1 MKNFKKIK
9 DVCDENSKISTN
21 VIDEFLLYYAAGRNN
36 LEHEME
42 KGFAAYKHITKHLQK
57 EVTNRLKSQLIIHK
71 VFRKEGFIKSYLNQP
86 ALKKLG
92 ARERDFL
99 EFQAEH
105 SWKFSFSAIKN
116 SPAENFFEMVDVFTN
131 EEFLL
136 YSPGVAKTLEGQ
148 SIILWFNLISFNGS
162 CWQSFGPIGAYKSFE
177 PDDIFFFA
185 TELDPRINDEQELL
199 ENLENNPLPYM
210 MLISGGNYPL
220 VFNKK
225 DLLVHVAAEYE
236 IDKMD
241 TKSLTGSFKTEY
253 DNGVYRLSLKKW
265 SEPPHFS
272 QAFYDKKN
280 SIIVLTA
287 MTDRGFSALV
297 KGLNEFGYDFSSDPL
312 IRVNLT
318 MITTAS
324 DILKRKIRL
333 TNNDDLF
340 IKDASHSTKKE
351 LDSINNFL
359 GLVIPEINANLNPDV
374 EALALKAGI
383 DIQTARNLVK
393 HIQEKVKGPGKSKGE
408 K

>member
-9 DVCDENSKISTN
+9 DICDENSKISTK

-36 LEHEME
+36 LEHVME
-42 KGFAAYKHITKHLQK
+42 KGFAAYKHITKNLQK
-57 EVTNRLKSQLIIHK
+57 EVTNRLKSQFIIHK

-105 SWKFSFSAIKN
+105 SWKFSFSIIKY

-136 YSPGVAKTLEGQ
+136 YSPGVTKTLEVQ
-148 SIILWFNLISFNGS
+148 PIILWFNLISFNGT
-162 CWQSFGPIGAYKSFE
+162 CWQSFGPIGAYQSFE

-185 TELDPRINDEQELL
+185 TELDPQINDEQELL

-220 VFNKK
+220 IFNKK
-225 DLLVHVAAEYE
+225 DQLVHVAAEYE
-236 IDKMD
+236 IDMMD

-253 DNGVYRLSLKKW
+253 VNDVYRLSLKKW

-272 QAFYDKKN
+272 QAFYDEIN
-280 SIIVLTA
+280 SKIVLTA

-297 KGLNEFGYDFSSDPL
+297 KGLNEFGYDFSSEPL

-318 MITTAS
+318 MITTSA
-324 DILKRKIRL
+324 DILRKKIRL
-333 TNNDDLF
+333 TNYDEFF
-340 IKDASHSTKKE
+340 IKKTSPETRKN
-351 LDSINNFL
+351 LDNLNVL
-359 GLVIPEINANLNPDV
+359 MGLILPDINANQEPNI
-374 EALALKAGI
+374 EMLALKAGV
-383 DIQTARNLVK
+383 DIQTTRNLVK
-393 HIQEKVKGPGKSKGE
+393 LIQEKVKGPGKSKGG